1 MEGEREEGERRK
13 PGSSEKNTTHLAA
26 LGSTARK
33 RNSQEQ
39 SYLGGLAN

>member
-13 PGSSEKNTTHLAA
+13 PGSSEKNATHLAA
-26 LGSTARK
+26 LGTTRK

-39 SYLGGLAN
+39 SYLGGLTN